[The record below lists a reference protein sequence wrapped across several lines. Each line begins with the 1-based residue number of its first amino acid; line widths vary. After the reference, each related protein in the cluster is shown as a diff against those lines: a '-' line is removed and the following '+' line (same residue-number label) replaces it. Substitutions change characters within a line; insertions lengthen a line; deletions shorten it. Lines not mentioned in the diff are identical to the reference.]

1 MQLQAWNRIH
11 PIIRGYDGTFL
22 THHPITS
29 AKMPPKTVLITGCSD
44 GGIGAALAA
53 EFQAQ
58 GCQVFATAR
67 NVNKMES
74 LSKLGVHT
82 LELDVNSDASIAAA
96 VAIVKKETGGRLDI
110 LINNAGINY
119 VMPFLDSKIEEHR
132 RVIETN
138 VIAVLAVTHAFLPL
152 LIEAK
157 GTVASVGSINEFF
170 TPPFQ
175 VTYNA
180 SKAAIHA
187 IARSLRAEL
196 APLGVKFVTLITGAV
211 TTKLFDNAPTELP
224 EGSLYQPVKQK
235 IEKREFLEGGR
246 FIEAEKY
253 AKQVVG
259 DLLKPTPKLN
269 IWRGGMVTVAWI
281 LSLFGWEGLLDASMI
296 KEFELYKVHQ

>member
-1 MQLQAWNRIH
+1 
-11 PIIRGYDGTFL
+11 
-22 THHPITS
+22 
-29 AKMPPKTVLITGCSD
+29 MPPKSVLITGCSD

-74 LSKLGVHT
+74 LSKLGVQT

-96 VAIVKKETGGRLDI
+96 VAAVKKDADGKLDI
-110 LINNAGINY
+110 LINNAGISY
-119 VMPFLDSKIEEHR
+119 VMPFTDSKIEEHR

-138 VIAVLAVTHAFLPL
+138 VVAVLAVTHAFLPL

-157 GTVASVGSINEFF
+157 GTVATVGSINEVFN
-170 TPPFQ
+170 PPFQ
-175 VTYNA
+175 VAYNA

-187 IARSLRAEL
+187 IARSLRVEL
-196 APLGVKFVTLITGAV
+196 APLGVKFVTLITGGV
-211 TTKLFDNAPTELP
+211 TTKLFENAPTELP
-224 EGSLYQPVKQK
+224 ENSLYQPVKQK
-235 IEKREFLEGGR
+235 IEKCEFLDGGT
-246 FIEAEKY
+246 FLEAEEY

-269 IWRGGMVTVAWI
+269 IWRGGMVTFAWI
-281 LSLFGWEGLLDASMI
+281 LSVFGWEGFLDSSMI
-296 KEFELYKVHQ
+296 KGFELNKVHQ